1 MYHQIKQNKHQ
12 IHKTQEAKTIIEKI
26 ENVMMQP

>member
-1 MYHQIKQNKHQ
+1 MYHQIKQNKHS
-12 IHKTQEAKTIIEKI
+12 IYNKAQEAKILIE